1 MAGEFRPAY
10 TWPTTR
16 PWMAIQIDQVLT
28 IGMKAGSYETL
39 GDVGSDHY
47 PVRADLAI

>member
-1 MAGEFRPAY
+1 WPANSGLAY
-10 TWPTTR
+10 TWPAAK

-28 IGMKAGSYETL
+28 RGMTAGSFRTL

-47 PVRADLAI
+47 PVRADLVI